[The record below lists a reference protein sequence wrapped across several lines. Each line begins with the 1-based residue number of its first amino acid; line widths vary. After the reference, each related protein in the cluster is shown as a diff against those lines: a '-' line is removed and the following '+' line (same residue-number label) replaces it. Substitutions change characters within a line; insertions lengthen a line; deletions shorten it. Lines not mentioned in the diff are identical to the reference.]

1 MVKREFR
8 LPDVGEGLTEAEVVA
23 WRVAPGD
30 VVAVNDV
37 LVEVETA
44 KAAVELPSPFAGR
57 VAALLVEPGRTVPV
71 GTPIVA
77 VETASTGDAGDGAA
91 ATLTGEAGPDGRI
104 ATLVGYG
111 PRPGAAARRP
121 RRGAGPAPA
130 EVPAAPRAATGTQHG
145 GFAAVGVQQSHHAA
159 LPEPAPATV
168 PLAKPPVRKLA
179 RDLGIDLRTV
189 DGSGPGGVITRDDV
203 RTAATPTAEAGTR
216 REPVRGV
223 RRATAAAVVASAFT
237 APHVT
242 EFLATDVTA
251 TMALR
256 DRLRATREYADVPLS
271 PLAFVAKAVCLALRR
286 TPVLNARW
294 DEPAGEIVFHDRVR
308 LGIAAATPRGL
319 LVPTIRDADTLSLR
333 ELAGALHDLATT
345 ARAGRTTPADLTGGT
360 FTITNVGVFGVD
372 SGTPILNPG
381 EAGILAVGA
390 IKEAPWVVDGALAVR
405 TVCQLA
411 LSFDHRLVDGEQG
424 SRFLADVGAV
434 LTDPG
439 LALTW

>member
-1 MVKREFR
+1 M
-8 LPDVGEGLTEAEVVA
+8 
-23 WRVAPGD
+23 
-30 VVAVNDV
+30 
-37 LVEVETA
+37 
-44 KAAVELPSPFAGR
+44 
-57 VAALLVEPGRTVPV
+57 
-71 GTPIVA
+71 
-77 VETASTGDAGDGAA
+77 
-91 ATLTGEAGPDGRI
+91 
-104 ATLVGYG
+104 
-111 PRPGAAARRP
+111 
-121 RRGAGPAPA
+121 
-130 EVPAAPRAATGTQHG
+130 
-145 GFAAVGVQQSHHAA
+145 
-159 LPEPAPATV
+159 

-179 RDLGIDLRTV
+179 RDLGVDLRTV
-189 DGSGPGGVITRDDV
+189 AGTGAGGVITRDDV
-203 RTAATPTAEAGTR
+203 RDAAAPVAAPAEAGTR

-223 RRATAAAVVASAFT
+223 RKATAAAMVASAFT

-242 EFLATDVTA
+242 EFLAVDATA

-271 PLAFVAKAVCLALRR
+271 PLAFVAKAVCLALQR

-333 ELAGALHDLATT
+333 ELAVALHDLATT

-390 IKEAPWVVDGALAVR
+390 VKEAPWVVDGALAVR

-439 LALTW
+439 LAFTW